1 MVTMPNKSTN
11 RGKHNKNLTNS
22 WGTEG
27 LSRASIW
34 ADLLLVIVSY
44 LCVQGCSEDC
54 WVF

>member
-1 MVTMPNKSTN
+1 MVTMPNKNTD

-34 ADLLLVIVSY
+34 ADLLLVIVS
-44 LCVQGCSEDC
+44 
-54 WVF
+54 